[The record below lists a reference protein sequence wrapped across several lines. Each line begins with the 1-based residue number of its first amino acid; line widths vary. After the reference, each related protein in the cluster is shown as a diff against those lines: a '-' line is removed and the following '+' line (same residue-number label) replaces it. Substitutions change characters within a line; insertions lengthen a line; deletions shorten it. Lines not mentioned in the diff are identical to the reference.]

1 MSFQEQSKKLFFE
14 RTHQPAFAILIVAAL
29 VSMGLYCAWK
39 RFQLGPLVDRDELI
53 RQRSMY
59 QVDLNRADWPELVLL
74 PGVGEKLAKAI
85 VAQREQQGG
94 FRSNAEI
101 MQIRGIAEGKFAVL
115 EPYLLPIGDSD

>member
-1 MSFQEQSKKLFFE
+1 
-14 RTHQPAFAILIVAAL
+14 
-29 VSMGLYCAWK
+29 MGLYCAWK